1 MVRAYKKNKGIETDS
16 ELELIMTEA
25 ARKMALGEQLDPKVI
40 IPIWSTDAMEPTAM
54 AIGGNDQIDYT
65 QAIER
70 MRRAKEEH

>member
-40 IPIWSTDAMEPTAM
+40 IPIRSTDAMEPTAM
-54 AIGGNDQIDYT
+54 AIGGNEQIDYT